1 MGKEKSIGNRLKNR
15 RMSIKEREQKYLDDL
30 EMFDTWDDKYDYIMS
45 LGSELPEIPGER
57 KNEETRVYGC
67 QSASWLEA
75 RMQDGKLYYKGDS
88 EAILGKGVISMLLN
102 IVNGAT
108 PGEILNYDF
117 YIVDKIKLKEH
128 LSPVRRHGLESVM
141 KRIKEIAKNYA
152 DGK

>member
-1 MGKEKSIGNRLKNR
+1 
-15 RMSIKEREQKYLDDL
+15 MSIKEREKRFLDDL
-30 EMFDTWDDKYDYIMS
+30 EMFDNWDDKYDYIMS
-45 LGSELPEIPGER
+45 LGRELPEIPVAD
-57 KNEETRVYGC
+57 KNEETRVRGC
-67 QSASWLEA
+67 QSASWLKA
-75 RMQDGKLYYKGDS
+75 RMQDGKLYYEGDS

-108 PGEILNYDF
+108 PVEIMNYDF

-128 LSPVRRHGLESVM
+128 LSPVRRHGLESVI